1 MTSPGTSVS
10 GADLDLH
17 ARVRQLERQVIALE
31 AGAPAPPAPYGF
43 SIHNRPRGWLF
54 RMQVWEDAWPEAL
67 KEQDALFC
75 RLVDA
80 LPCDASL
87 AAVQEDRTDKL
98 NEGLAA
104 ALARESAVLA
114 AWSPGV
120 EPVHG
125 TAERALARRVV
136 AVDGILIT
144 EDRVCT
150 AEDVCQAVE
159 EACGNVMVSREDIGS
174 GFRGLSELGQRCVH
188 ELSFPVAW
196 QEFVLAQSG
205 MLYSST
211 GGGRCITEWQGT
223 HEVDGLDSIPERSRR
238 QVMLAVQV
246 EPEILTFL
254 NTKVQRLV
262 RRCLSWRPT
271 QQQRLTAEPA
281 TTIAI

>member
-1 MTSPGTSVS
+1 MTSLGPSVS

-31 AGAPAPPAPYGF
+31 AAGAPVPPAAHGF

-54 RMQVWEDAWPEAL
+54 SMQVWEDAWPEAL

-136 AVDGILIT
+136 AVDGVLIT
-144 EDRVCT
+144 EDRGCT
-150 AEDVCQAVE
+150 AEDVCQAVQ
-159 EACGNVMVSREDIGS
+159 EACGNVMVSREDIAS
-174 GFRGLSELGQRCVH
+174 AF
-188 ELSFPVAW
+188 
-196 QEFVLAQSG
+196 
-205 MLYSST
+205 
-211 GGGRCITEWQGT
+211 
-223 HEVDGLDSIPERSRR
+223 
-238 QVMLAVQV
+238 
-246 EPEILTFL
+246 
-254 NTKVQRLV
+254 
-262 RRCLSWRPT
+262 
-271 QQQRLTAEPA
+271 
-281 TTIAI
+281 

>member
-31 AGAPAPPAPYGF
+31 AGAPAPLAPYGF
-43 SIHNRPRGWLF
+43 SINNRPRGWLF

-136 AVDGILIT
+136 AVDCILIT

-159 EACGNVMVSREDIGS
+159 EGLRERDGVK
-174 GFRGLSELGQRCVH
+174 GGHRLGLPG
-188 ELSFPVAW
+188 
-196 QEFVLAQSG
+196 
-205 MLYSST
+205 
-211 GGGRCITEWQGT
+211 
-223 HEVDGLDSIPERSRR
+223 PERAWP
-238 QVMLAVQV
+238 AVCPRDV
-246 EPEILTFL
+246 VP
-254 NTKVQRLV
+254 
-262 RRCLSWRPT
+262 RCLAGICASAVGDVVLEHR
-271 QQQRLTAEPA
+271 RRKMHHRVARHA
-281 TTIAI
+281 RG